1 MKEIN
6 SLDIFFEDN
15 TLTNYVKSKL
25 DDPWKGTNFEGY
37 LKLSASQ
44 MGFFG
49 QSLVAKIMHEMGCE
63 VSDRLNSGHDKV
75 IDGYKTEIKFSLST
89 QKDKF
94 IFNHI
99 ACHKDWD
106 RLIILGVNFD
116 NHFRMNWIDKEDFVN
131 NINSSNRIFRRQQG
145 GQDGDNDD
153 YMYAEKYLKLKN
165 TGILQDM
172 VSWMNHGKKLTGIEF
187 WYESI

>member
-1 MKEIN
+1 MVSLVSILNTNGITVKNIKELIID
-6 SLDIFFEDN
+6 LIFFRLQNLED
-15 TLTNYVKSKL
+15 
-25 DDPWKGTNFEGY
+25 
-37 LKLSASQ
+37 SQ
-44 MGFFG
+44 NELWH
-49 QSLVAKIMHEMGCE
+49 LVIQGSPGSGKTE
-63 VSDRLNSGHDKV
+63 VSKIIGKLYYGLG
-75 IDGYKTEIKFSLST
+75 IT

-94 IFNHI
+94 TFNHI

-116 NHFRMNWIDKEDFVN
+116 NHFRMNWIDKEDFIN
-131 NINSSNRIFRRQQG
+131 NINSSNRIFSRQQG
-145 GQDGDNDD
+145 GQGGENDD
-153 YMYAEKYLKLKN
+153 YMYTDKYIKLKN

>member
-1 MKEIN
+1 
-6 SLDIFFEDN
+6 
-15 TLTNYVKSKL
+15 
-25 DDPWKGTNFEGY
+25 
-37 LKLSASQ
+37 
-44 MGFFG
+44 
-49 QSLVAKIMHEMGCE
+49 MGCE
-63 VSDRLNSGHDKV
+63 VCDRLNPGHDKV

-145 GQDGDNDD
+145 GQDGENDD
-153 YMYAEKYLKLKN
+153 YMYAENYLKLKN